1 MSSVIIV
8 GGGIV
13 GCAVALELTQAGW
26 QVTLIERDCLGSG
39 ATAAGMG
46 HIVVMDEGEAQ
57 LKLTLFGQQLW
68 QALTA
73 DHPQPHEYHAC
84 GTLWVAT
91 DTEEWDLVA
100 EKAAVYQQYQ
110 IACEILDA
118 AALYAHEPA
127 LREGLVGGLLVPND
141 SVVYP
146 PKSAVYLWQQ
156 AEKHGA
162 TLVYGEVTTIQT
174 NYVQLNDGRQLSADA
189 IVVANGQRC
198 IDLLPE
204 LPIRAKRGQLV
215 ITERYPALI
224 KHQLVELSYIKN
236 AHASS
241 GDSVAFNLQPR
252 PNGQLLIGSSRQFD
266 RTDRQIDQ
274 LLLSQMLRKAID
286 YVPALADV
294 RCLRTWTGV
303 RAASPDGLPLIG
315 QHPERA
321 GLWLNVGHEG
331 LGITTALSSARL
343 LADQMLQR
351 QSQLEIQPYLPRSLQ
366 QEQPQ

>member
-1 MSSVIIV
+1 MSSAIIV

-13 GCAVALELTQAGW
+13 GCAVALELAQAGIK
-26 QVTLIERDCLGSG
+26 VTLIERDCLGSG

-46 HIVVMDEGEAQ
+46 HIVVMDEDEAQ
-57 LKLTLFGQQLW
+57 LKLTLYGQKLW

-73 DHPQPHEYHAC
+73 AHPQRHEYHEC

-91 DTEEWDLVA
+91 DAEEWQLVA
-100 EKAAVYQQYQ
+100 EKAAVYRQHQ
-110 IACEILDA
+110 IPCEILDA
-118 AALYAHEPA
+118 AALYGHEPA
-127 LREGLVGGLLVPND
+127 LRAGLVGGLLVPND

-146 PKSAVYLWQQ
+146 PKSAVYLWQL
-156 AEKHGA
+156 AENYAA
-162 TLVYGEVTTIQT
+162 TLVYGEVSSIQS
-174 NYVQLNDGRQLSADA
+174 NAVQLSDGRQLHADA
-189 IVVANGQRC
+189 IVIANGQRC
-198 IDLLPE
+198 IELLPE

-215 ITERYPALI
+215 ITERYPNLI

-274 LLLSQMLRKAID
+274 QLLSTMLRKAID

-315 QHPERA
+315 QHPEQA

-351 QSQLEIQPYLPRSLQ
+351 PAALDLQPYLPRGLQ
-366 QEQPQ
+366 QEQR

>member
-1 MSSVIIV
+1 MSSAIIV

-13 GCAVALELTQAGW
+13 GCAVALELAQTGL
-26 QVTLIERDCLGSG
+26 QVTLVERDCLGSG

-57 LKLTLFGQQLW
+57 LKLTLYGQQLW

-73 DHPQPHEYHAC
+73 EHPQQHEYHAC

-91 DTEEWDLVA
+91 DAEESQLVV
-100 EKAAVYQQYQ
+100 EKAAVYRQHN
-110 IACEILDA
+110 IPCAILNA
-118 AALYAHEPA
+118 AELYSHEPA
-127 LREGLVGGLLVPND
+127 LRAGLVGGLLVPND

-162 TLVYGEVTTIQT
+162 KLVNGEVTSIQA
-174 NYVQLNDGRQLSADA
+174 NRVNLSDGRHLSADM

-215 ITERYPALI
+215 ITERYPNLI

-274 LLLSQMLRKAID
+274 HLSATCCAKRLSMCQPSPLCVAYALGRACAQLRPMAC
-286 YVPALADV
+286 
-294 RCLRTWTGV
+294 R
-303 RAASPDGLPLIG
+303 
-315 QHPERA
+315 
-321 GLWLNVGHEG
+321 
-331 LGITTALSSARL
+331 
-343 LADQMLQR
+343 
-351 QSQLEIQPYLPRSLQ
+351 
-366 QEQPQ
+366 

>member
-1 MSSVIIV
+1 MSSAIIV

-13 GCAVALELTQAGW
+13 GCAVALELAQAGV

-57 LKLTLFGQQLW
+57 LKLTLYGQQLW

-73 DHPQPHEYHAC
+73 THPQRHEYHEC

-91 DTEEWDLVA
+91 DAEEWQVVA
-100 EKAAVYQQYQ
+100 EKAVVYRQHQ
-110 IACEILDA
+110 IACKILDA

-127 LREGLVGGLLVPND
+127 LRAGLVGGLLVPND

-156 AEKHGA
+156 AETHAAK
-162 TLVYGEVTTIQT
+162 LVYGEVSSIQPNT
-174 NYVQLNDGRQLSADA
+174 VSLSDGRQLHADA

-198 IDLLPE
+198 IELLPE

-215 ITERYPALI
+215 ITERYPSLI

-274 LLLSQMLRKAID
+274 QLLSMMLRKAID

-315 QHPERA
+315 QHPEHTW
-321 GLWLNVGHEG
+321 LWVNVGHEG

-351 QSQLEIQPYLPRSLQ
+351 PAALDLQPYLPRGLQ
-366 QEQPQ
+366 QEQR

>member
-1 MSSVIIV
+1 MSSAIIV

-13 GCAVALELTQAGW
+13 GCAVALELAQAGIK
-26 QVTLIERDCLGSG
+26 VTLIERDCLGSG

-57 LKLTLFGQQLW
+57 LKLTLYGQQLW

-73 DHPQPHEYHAC
+73 DQPQQHEYHEC

-91 DTEEWDLVA
+91 DAEEWQLVA
-100 EKAAVYQQYQ
+100 EKAAVYRQHQ
-110 IACEILDA
+110 IPCEMLDA

-127 LREGLVGGLLVPND
+127 LRAGLVGGLLVSND

-156 AEKHGA
+156 AEKQA
-162 TLVYGEVTTIQT
+162 ANLVYGEVSSIQA
-174 NYVQLNDGRQLSADA
+174 NAVQLSDGRQLRADA

-198 IDLLPE
+198 IELLPE

-215 ITERYPALI
+215 ITERYPNLI

-274 LLLSQMLRKAID
+274 HLLSQMLQKAID

-315 QHPERA
+315 QHPKHA
-321 GLWLNVGHEG
+321 WLWLNVGHEG

-343 LADQMLQR
+343 LADQMLHR
-351 QSQLEIQPYLPRSLQ
+351 QAALDLQPYLPRGLQ
-366 QEQPQ
+366 QEQR

>member
-1 MSSVIIV
+1 MSSAIIV

-13 GCAVALELTQAGW
+13 GCAVALELAQAGV

-57 LKLTLFGQQLW
+57 LKLTLYGQQLW
-68 QALTA
+68 QTLTA
-73 DHPQPHEYHAC
+73 AHPQRHEYHEC

-91 DTEEWDLVA
+91 DAEEWQLVA
-100 EKAAVYQQYQ
+100 EKATVYRQHQ
-110 IACEILDA
+110 IPCEILDA
-118 AALYAHEPA
+118 ASLYAHEPA
-127 LREGLVGGLLVPND
+127 LRAGLVGGLLVPND

-156 AEKHGA
+156 AEKHA
-162 TLVYGEVTTIQT
+162 AKLVYGEVRSIQA
-174 NYVQLNDGRQLSADA
+174 NAVQLSDGRQLHADA
-189 IVVANGQRC
+189 IVIANGQRC
-198 IDLLPE
+198 IELLPE

-215 ITERYPALI
+215 ITERYPNLI

-274 LLLSQMLRKAID
+274 QLLSTMLRKAID

-315 QHPERA
+315 QHPEQA

-343 LADQMLQR
+343 LADQMLHR
-351 QSQLEIQPYLPRSLQ
+351 LAALDLQPYLPRGLQ
-366 QEQPQ
+366 QEQR